1 MKVAAEK
8 TNATLHTAAE
18 QMRPHLTVMQRQISE
33 ASSSTWKFLS
43 AAALQAA
50 DYTSK
55 VVRNRYNDYVM
66 FLYPYLLL
74 LLLYIR
80 GMFSYSQQIY

>member
-1 MKVAAEK
+1 MNCWNKRITYTLTPNRTLAPMPQVAAEK
-8 TNATLHTAAE
+8 TSATLHSAAE
-18 QMRPHLTVMQRQISE
+18 QMRPHLTVMQRQLSE

-55 VVRNRYNDYVM
+55 VWVWVCE
-66 FLYPYLLL
+66 
-74 LLLYIR
+74 
-80 GMFSYSQQIY
+80 GMEWTD